1 MKLGVR
7 NKTGFDVGEIEVRND
22 VFAVPERRALVHQ
35 VMVAHLANKRL
46 GTAKTKTRAEVSGG
60 GAKPRPQKHS
70 GRSRQGSIR
79 SPIWVGGGRA
89 FGPSPRSYRKRTPKK
104 MRRQAILCV
113 LSNKV
118 RNDDLVVVEDLDLDQ
133 GRTSEVL
140 GILDVLGLNGST
152 LIITEIPNNNVVQGA
167 RNISKVKTLPVKVLN
182 TLDMLNNKSLLI
194 TVEAVRKAEEI
205 WGGVYHG

>member
-1 MKLGVR
+1 M
-7 NKTGFDVGEIEVRND
+7 GEIEVRND